1 MEFLKNLLAILPSF
15 IPVLSVAAIAVVLIW
30 ALNRSAL
37 QRFGIVPDSKLPQ
50 QITMLSIIGIAVIVG
65 VLVLPI
71 KDETKGQLLS
81 LFGLLLT
88 AIIAFSSTTLVANAM
103 AGLMLRSIRS
113 FHPGDFI
120 RAGEH
125 FGRVTE
131 QGLFHTE
138 IQTANRDLTSIPNS
152 YLVAQPVSVVRTSG
166 TIIETTLSLGYDVP
180 HTRAEELLAR
190 AAGTAGLDDA
200 FVQILELGN
209 FSITYRVSGFLSE
222 TKRLVSAGSALRRAV
237 LDTLH
242 QAGIEIASPSIMLQ
256 RPLARGERLIPEPI
270 RGAAPRTA
278 QTEAEDIAFDKAE
291 QAEHISRLQHE
302 QAELTKQIKEWEK
315 ARDDAADDAKAPLE
329 AKIDQARKRL
339 EDIAGELAE
348 PKEGKE

>member
-1 MEFLKNLLAILPSF
+1 MEFLRNLVETLPSL
-15 IPVLSVAAIAVVLIW
+15 IPILSVAAVATVLVWAV
-30 ALNRSAL
+30 NRSVL
-37 QRFGIVPDSKLPQ
+37 QRYGIVPDSKLPR
-50 QITMLSIIGIAVIVG
+50 QITVLSIIGISVIVG

-120 RAGEH
+120 RTGEH

-138 IQTANRDLTSIPNS
+138 IQTANRDLTSIPNL
-152 YLVAQPVSVVRTSG
+152 YLVTQPVSVVRTSG

-180 HTRAEELLAR
+180 HARAEELLTR
-190 AAGTAGLDDA
+190 AAGEAELEDA

-209 FSITYRVSGFLSE
+209 YSITYRVSGFLSE
-222 TKRLVSAGSALRRAV
+222 TKRLVSAGSVLRRSV

-242 QAGIEIASPSIMLQ
+242 RAGIEIASPSIMLQ
-256 RPLARGERLIPEPI
+256 RPLAHGERLIPQPT
-270 RGAAPRTA
+270 RTAAPQAT
-278 QTEAEDIAFDKAE
+278 QTSAEDIAFDKAE
-291 QAEHISRLQHE
+291 LAEQVSKLRHE
-302 QAELTKQIKEWEK
+302 QTELAKQIKDWEK
-315 ARDDAADDAKAPLE
+315 ALDDAADDAKAPIE
-329 AKIDQARKRL
+329 AQIAQGRQRL
-339 EDIAGELAE
+339 ETIAVELAE
-348 PKEGKE
+348 QKEAK

>member
-1 MEFLKNLLAILPSF
+1 MEFLMSLIEALPSF
-15 IPVLSVAAIAVVLIW
+15 IPVLSVVAVTTVLVWAA
-30 ALNRSAL
+30 NRTVL
-37 QRFGIVPDSKLPQ
+37 QRYGILPDGKLPQ
-50 QITMLSIIGIAVIVG
+50 QITMLSIIGIAVVVG
-65 VLVLPI
+65 VLVLPV

-81 LFGLLLT
+81 LFGLVLT
-88 AIIAFSSTTLVANAM
+88 AIIAFSSTTLVSNAM

-120 RAGEH
+120 RTGDH

-152 YLVAQPVSVVRTSG
+152 YLVTQPVSIVRTSG

-180 HTRAEELLAR
+180 HARAEELLAQ
-190 AAGTAGLDDA
+190 AAKAAELEDA

-222 TKRLVSAGSALRRAV
+222 TKRLVSAGSVLRRAV

-242 QAGIEIASPSIMLQ
+242 QGGIEIASPSIMLQ
-256 RPLARGERLIPEPI
+256 RPLARGDRLIPESTS
-270 RGAAPRTA
+270 ASAPSKA
-278 QTEAEDIAFDKAE
+278 QSAPEDIAFDKAE
-291 QAEHISRLQHE
+291 QAERISRLQHE
-302 QAELTKQIKEWEK
+302 QSELAKHIKEWEK
-315 ARDDAADDAKAPLE
+315 ACDAADEAGKAQLE
-329 AKIDQARKRL
+329 AQIEAGRKRL
-339 EDIAGELAE
+339 EAMAADLTTQNES
-348 PKEGKE
+348 K

>member
-1 MEFLKNLLAILPSF
+1 MEFLKNLIEALPSF
-15 IPVLSVAAIAVVLIW
+15 IPVLSVVAVATVLVW
-30 ALNRSAL
+30 AVNRTVL
-37 QRFGIVPDSKLPQ
+37 QRHGIVPDSKLPQ
-50 QITMLSIIGIAVIVG
+50 QITMLSVIGIAVVVG

-88 AIIAFSSTTLVANAM
+88 AIIAFSSTTLVSNAM

-120 RAGEH
+120 RSGDL

-138 IQTANRDLTSIPNS
+138 IQTANRDLTSIPNT
-152 YLVAQPVSVVRTSG
+152 YLVTQPVSVVRTSG
-166 TIIETTLSLGYDVP
+166 TIIETTLSLGYDVS

-190 AAGTAGLDDA
+190 AARAAELDDA

-209 FSITYRVSGFLSE
+209 YSITYRVSGFLSE
-222 TKRLVSAGSALRRAV
+222 TKRLVSAGSVLRRSV

-242 QAGIEIASPSIMLQ
+242 HAGIEIASPSIMTQ
-256 RPLARGERLIPEPI
+256 RPLARGERLIPEPDL
-270 RGAAPRTA
+270 RRAPEMQKAAP
-278 QTEAEDIAFDKAE
+278 EDIVFDKAE
-291 QAEHISRLQHE
+291 QAEYISRLQHE
-302 QAELTKQIKEWEK
+302 QTELAKQLKEWEK
-315 ARDDAADDAKAPLE
+315 VRDAADDDAKTPIQVQIEQGKARLEEITVKLAKQQE
-329 AKIDQARKRL
+329 AK
-339 EDIAGELAE
+339 
-348 PKEGKE
+348 